1 MHAEKRAGPGG
12 QNNGGTFPGS
22 QANSDSSQPVTTAL
36 SFPNHPS
43 LYSLNENNDII
54 VLGTGLSIIY
64 KLCHPAILDRK
75 TCSNLGKHGE
85 HGEHREHENDGK
97 HPPGEKSLFLFN
109 S

>member
-54 VLGTGLSIIY
+54 VLGTGLSIS
-64 KLCHPAILDRK
+64 CDILDGK